1 MQQNICRFEINLT
14 GFFVYWVNSMLNTY
28 TNLPSI
34 IEGFALFGSNE
45 LSQLID
51 RHEGKDVNYGLTFI
65 LFDEGGASE

>member
-1 MQQNICRFEINLT
+1 
-14 GFFVYWVNSMLNTY
+14 MLNTY